1 MIKRNTKI
9 RNAVRGTNV
18 IQNNLPLNENEWKY
32 ALENHIINISDVR
45 DMIIMKKREEILKNH
60 PYSVWQG

>member
-45 DMIIMKKREEILKNH
+45 DMIIMKKTRGDFKESSI
-60 PYSVWQG
+60 

>member
-45 DMIIMKKREEILKNH
+45 DMIIMKKRHEI
-60 PYSVWQG
+60 